1 MYLNGPV
8 DLGYHITVTHADLRD
23 NVVTCCDKLCDNVT
37 RVHLVEVAV
46 FALLPLLLGLRLL
59 RVLGVLNL
67 EQIRLDDIRSD
78 ITCQWT

>member
-23 NVVTCCDKLCDNVT
+23 NVVTKCDNV
-37 RVHLVEVAV
+37 RRGHLVEVAV

-59 RVLGVLNL
+59 RVLGVLHL
-67 EQIRLDDIRSD
+67 EQIQFDDITSD
-78 ITCQWT
+78 IT

>member
-23 NVVTCCDKLCDNVT
+23 NVVTNCDNVT

-67 EQIRLDDIRSD
+67 EQIRLDEITSD
-78 ITCQWT
+78 ITGQWT